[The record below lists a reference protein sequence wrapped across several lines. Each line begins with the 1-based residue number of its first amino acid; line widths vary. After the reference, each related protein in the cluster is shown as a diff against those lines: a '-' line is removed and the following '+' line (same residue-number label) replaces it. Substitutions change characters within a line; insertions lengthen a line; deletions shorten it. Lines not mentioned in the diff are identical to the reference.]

1 MSGWMS
7 WWGGGA
13 AQKQKQSKQTKDTI
27 VSMTAHTDMLKKKA
41 DHLQKQI
48 DTMEGEMKV
57 LLVKDRKG
65 ALAVGRRKK
74 TKEHELD
81 QTQNMIL
88 AMEKQAMALSSA
100 SMNAENY
107 RQTQQINETLKTINK
122 GMTVDKVDDMMESI
136 REHTAMNEEIAQAM
150 AAPANTIDEDEEL
163 EEELERM
170 RQEQLDEEMLKTGS
184 VPVDRVSNLPA
195 AANGELKNK
204 PAPLESEEE
213 AELRKL
219 QAEMAM

>member
-57 LLVKDRKG
+57 LLVKDRKGRIRSEAVPRAGNADETITG

-122 GMTVDKVDDMMESI
+122 GMTVDKVDDMMYVVFMEF
-136 REHTAMNEEIAQAM
+136 
-150 AAPANTIDEDEEL
+150 
-163 EEELERM
+163 
-170 RQEQLDEEMLKTGS
+170 G
-184 VPVDRVSNLPA
+184 
-195 AANGELKNK
+195 
-204 PAPLESEEE
+204 
-213 AELRKL
+213 
-219 QAEMAM
+219 